1 MKCLTN
7 SEELV
12 GLSTQQVTNDD
23 NDGDNNGDD
32 NFGDIGFCPMITR
45 LVSLFLRC

>member
-1 MKCLTN
+1 MRCLTN

-12 GLSTQQVTNDD
+12 RLSTQQVTNDD

-32 NFGDIGFCPMITR
+32 NDGDIGICPMITR
-45 LVSLFLRC
+45 LVSLSLHC